1 MDGRDKPG
9 HDGYNDTF
17 RMMPATSFPLPT
29 LIIAVLGALFAGFT
43 SGFAGFGTAL
53 VASGIW
59 LYVLP
64 APMVPPLA
72 VILSVIGQI
81 VSLGTVRHAFDW
93 RHTLPYLAGAV
104 IGVPLGIA
112 VLAAASPLVIKIAVG
127 TFLVAYS
134 LYQLLQ
140 RKSFAIGQWGGKF
153 ADGVVGLGG
162 GVLGGFAGLSGPL
175 PLIWLQLRGGPSDRQ
190 RATYQP
196 FNLVVLAM
204 ACVGMAISGQ
214 ITFNVLTIALFC
226 FPATFIGA
234 LLGARTYLRVSP
246 KTFQRVVLGL
256 LLVSG
261 CILLVSALGL

>member
-1 MDGRDKPG
+1 MI
-9 HDGYNDTF
+9 
-17 RMMPATSFPLPT
+17 PASSFSVPALT
-29 LIIAVLGALFAGFT
+29 IAILGALLAGFT
-43 SGFAGFGTAL
+43 AGFAGFGTTL

-72 VILSVIGQI
+72 VLLSVAGQT
-81 VSLGTVRHAFDW
+81 VSLATVRHAFDW
-93 RHTLPYLAGAV
+93 RQTLPYLAGAA

-112 VLAAASPLVIKIAVG
+112 ALAAASPLFIKSAIG
-127 TFLVAYS
+127 SFLVAYS
-134 LYQLLQ
+134 IYQLLQ
-140 RKSFAIGQWGGKF
+140 RKNFAIGQWGGKL
-153 ADGVVGLGG
+153 ADGIIGLGG

-204 ACVGMAISGQ
+204 ASVGMSLSGQ
-214 ITFNVLTIALFC
+214 VTLPVLTITLIC
-226 FPATFIGA
+226 FPATLIGA
-234 LLGARTYLRVSP
+234 LLGARAYVRVSP
-246 KTFQRVVLGL
+246 QTFQRVVLGL

-261 CILLVSALGL
+261 CVLLVSTLGG

>member
-1 MDGRDKPG
+1 ML
-9 HDGYNDTF
+9 
-17 RMMPATSFPLPT
+17 ASFTLPT
-29 LIIAVLGALFAGFT
+29 LAIAILGALLAGFT
-43 SGFAGFGTAL
+43 NGFAGFGTAL

-72 VILSVIGQI
+72 VLLSVAGQV
-81 VSLGTVRHAFDW
+81 VSLTTVRHAFDW
-93 RHTLPYLAGAV
+93 RQTLPYLAGALV
-104 IGVPLGIA
+104 GVPLGIGA
-112 VLAAASPLVIKIAVG
+112 LAAASPLVIKLAVG
-127 TFLVAYS
+127 SFLIAYS

-140 RKSFAIGQWGGKF
+140 RRSFAIGQWGGKL
-153 ADGVVGLGG
+153 ADGVIGLGG

-204 ACVGMAISGQ
+204 ASVGMALSRQVTIP
-214 ITFNVLTIALFC
+214 VLTMALIC

-234 LLGARTYLRVSP
+234 LLGARAYVRVSP
-246 KTFQRVVLGL
+246 QTFQRVVLGL

-261 CILLVSALGL
+261 CVLLASSLGG

>member
-1 MDGRDKPG
+1 ML
-9 HDGYNDTF
+9 
-17 RMMPATSFPLPT
+17 ATAFTLPT
-29 LIIAVLGALFAGFT
+29 LIIAILGALFAGFT

-64 APMVPPLA
+64 ATIVPPLA
-72 VILSVIGQI
+72 VLLSVSGQI
-81 VSLGTVRHAFDW
+81 VSLATVRHAFDW
-93 RHTLPYLAGAV
+93 RQTLPYLGGAV

-112 VLAAASPLVIKIAVG
+112 ALAAASPLVIKIIVG
-127 TFLVAYS
+127 GFLIAYS

-140 RKSFAIGQWGGKF
+140 RKRATIGQWGGKL

-196 FNLVVLAM
+196 FNLIVLAM
-204 ACVGMAISGQ
+204 ACVGMALSGQ
-214 ITFNVLTIALFC
+214 VTRQVLIMAAIC

-234 LLGARTYLRVSP
+234 LIGARAYVRVSP
-246 KTFQRVVLGL
+246 QTFQRVVLGL

-261 CILLVSALGL
+261 CVLLASTAGL

>member
-1 MDGRDKPG
+1 ML
-9 HDGYNDTF
+9 
-17 RMMPATSFPLPT
+17 TSSFSLPT
-29 LIIAVLGALFAGFT
+29 LAIAILGALLAGFT
-43 SGFAGFGTAL
+43 SGFAGFGTTL

-72 VILSVIGQI
+72 VLLSVAGQT
-81 VSLGTVRHAFDW
+81 VSLATVRHAFDW
-93 RHTLPYLAGAV
+93 RQTLPYLIGAT
-104 IGVPLGIA
+104 IGVPLGVA
-112 VLAAASPLVIKIAVG
+112 ALAAASPLLIKIAVG

-140 RKSFAIGQWGGKF
+140 RRNFTIGQWGGKF
-153 ADGVVGLGG
+153 ADGIIGFGG

-175 PLIWLQLRGGPSDRQ
+175 PLIWLQLRGGPSIKQ

-204 ACVGMAISGQ
+204 ASVGMALSGQ
-214 ITFNVLTIALFC
+214 VTWPVLTITLIC
-226 FPATFIGA
+226 FPPTFIGA
-234 LLGARTYLRVSP
+234 LLGARAYVRVSP
-246 KTFQRVVLGL
+246 QTFQRVVLGL

-261 CILLVSALGL
+261 CVLLVSSIGG

>member
-1 MDGRDKPG
+1 MTGQ
-9 HDGYNDTF
+9 
-17 RMMPATSFPLPT
+17 MPNSFSLPT
-29 LIIAVLGALFAGFT
+29 LIVAVLGALFAGFT

-64 APMVPPLA
+64 APMVPPLT
-72 VILSVIGQI
+72 VILSVAGQI
-81 VSLGTVRHAFDW
+81 VSLATVRHAFDW
-93 RHTLPYLAGAV
+93 RSTLPYFAGAV
-104 IGVPLGIA
+104 VGVPLGILA
-112 VLAAASPLVIKIAVG
+112 LAAASPLVIKIAVG

-134 LYQLLQ
+134 FYQLIQ
-140 RKSFAIGQWGGKF
+140 RKSFAIGQWGGKL
-153 ADGVVGLGG
+153 ADGIVGLGG

-204 ACVGMAISGQ
+204 ACVGMAVGGQ
-214 ITFNVLTIALFC
+214 ITLKVLTIALVC

-234 LLGARTYLRVSP
+234 LLGARAYVRVSP
-246 KTFQRVVLGL
+246 KTFQRVVLAM

-261 CILLVSALGL
+261 CVLLASSLL

>member
-1 MDGRDKPG
+1 ML
-9 HDGYNDTF
+9 
-17 RMMPATSFPLPT
+17 ASFPLPT
-29 LIIAVLGALFAGFT
+29 LPTLTIAILGALFAGFT

-64 APMVPPLA
+64 APMVPPLT
-72 VILSVIGQI
+72 VILSVAGQI
-81 VSLGTVRHAFDW
+81 VSLATIRHAFDW
-93 RHTLPYLAGAV
+93 RSTLPYFAGAV

-112 VLAAASPLVIKIAVG
+112 ALAAASPLVIKLAVG
-127 TFLVAYS
+127 SFLVAYS

-140 RKSFAIGQWGGKF
+140 RKSINIGQWGGKF
-153 ADGVVGLGG
+153 ADGIVGLGG

-175 PLIWLQLRGGPSDRQ
+175 PLIWLQLRGGPRDRQ

-204 ACVGMAISGQ
+204 ASVGMAFSGQ
-214 ITFNVLTIALFC
+214 VTFNVLTIALIC
-226 FPATFIGA
+226 FPATFVGA
-234 LLGARTYLRVSP
+234 LLGARAYVRVSP
-246 KTFQRVVLGL
+246 TTFQRVVLGM

-261 CILLVSALGL
+261 CVLLMSSIGG

>member
-1 MDGRDKPG
+1 MSDTCGWLLTQRG
-9 HDGYNDTF
+9 HL
-17 RMMPATSFPLPT
+17 RMTALMPSFSLPT
-29 LIIAVLGALFAGFT
+29 VVIAILGALFAGFT

-64 APMVPPLA
+64 APMVPPLT
-72 VILSVIGQI
+72 VILSVIGQL
-81 VSLGTVRHAFDW
+81 VSLGTIRHAFDW

-112 VLAAASPLVIKIAVG
+112 ALAAASPLLIKLAVG
-127 TFLVAYS
+127 GFLVTYS

-140 RKSFAIGQWGGKF
+140 RKDFTIGRWGGKG
-153 ADGVVGLGG
+153 ADAVIGLGG

-204 ACVGMAISGQ
+204 ACIGMAFSGQ
-214 ITFNVLTIALFC
+214 MTFDVLTIALVC
-226 FPATFIGA
+226 FPATLIGA
-234 LLGARTYLRVSP
+234 LLGARAYASVSP
-246 KTFQRVVLGL
+246 KTFQRVVLAL
-256 LLVSG
+256 LLFSG
-261 CILLVSALGL
+261 FVLLMSSLSG